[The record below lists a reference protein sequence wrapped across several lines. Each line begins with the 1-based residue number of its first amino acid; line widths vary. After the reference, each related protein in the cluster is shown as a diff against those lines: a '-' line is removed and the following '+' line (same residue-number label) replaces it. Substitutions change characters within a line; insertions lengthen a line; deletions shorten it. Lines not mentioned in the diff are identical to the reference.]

1 MRNKQGSYFS
11 GGASLTDKYIQDSRH
26 VAEKNFV
33 LYFHRQSNGTEAT
46 VPETDIQKLESG
58 EYDANLVEGL
68 RRVAALWHGMQTGVF
83 ALTDEQNLS
92 LWRWVVA
99 AVYVC
104 EMFDTNGSVELK
116 NEQGDLEEV
125 SVYSGEHGGIVIY
138 PWSERFAL
146 ANHVEGLAYEM
157 FPENKAAEM
166 ASAIYRSMLVISSAT
181 GVDMSEEGLKGMAL
195 LHDSFIE
202 TLKTEGIPAA
212 PVLHWG

>member
-1 MRNKQGSYFS
+1 MRNKQRNCFS
-11 GGASLTDKYIQDSRH
+11 GGASLTDKFIQEIRH

-33 LYFHRQSNGTEAT
+33 LYFHLQLNGIEAV

-68 RRVAALWHGMQTGVF
+68 RRVAALWHGMQTEVLT
-83 ALTDEQNLS
+83 LTDEQNLS

-104 EMFDTNGSVELK
+104 EMFDTNGSVEVK
-116 NEQGDLEEV
+116 NAQGESEEVTIYAGEQGA
-125 SVYSGEHGGIVIY
+125 IVIY
-138 PWSERFAL
+138 PCSERFAL
-146 ANHVEGLAYEM
+146 ANHIDGLAYEM
-157 FPENKAAEM
+157 FPANKAPEM
-166 ASAIYRSMLVISSAT
+166 AAAIYRSMVDINPVT
-181 GVDMSEEGLKGMAL
+181 GIDMSKEGLDGMAL

-212 PVLHWG
+212 PVAH